1 MNKYSVV
8 STVVPNGVDHDI
20 FNTCKTYLPKDS
32 CIYLCVATNVPR
44 NNLEMLI
51 NTFINIFDINDNIFL
66 ILKTNSDKFKNVH
79 NHIIV
84 SNEDMSNLKMA
95 SLYKQCNFIISVSHC
110 EGFGL
115 PLCEAIACGKN
126 IISPY
131 YGGICT
137 FIEEKYTISIPFS
150 IVHIPNHIH
159 DAFGNWVYI
168 SKEALYKSIMY
179 SLKIFKD
186 DKYIEVDLNER
197 FYWKNIA
204 NSIVSTYKRYD

>member
-1 MNKYSVV
+1 LKLHTKLNKEVV
-8 STVVPNGVDHDI
+8 
-20 FNTCKTYLPKDS
+20 
-32 CIYLCVATNVPR
+32 TN
-44 NNLEMLI
+44 
-51 NTFINIFDINDNIFL
+51 
-66 ILKTNSDKFKNVH
+66 K
-79 NHIIV
+79 
-84 SNEDMSNLKMA
+84 
-95 SLYKQCNFIISVSHC
+95 
-110 EGFGL
+110 
-115 PLCEAIACGKN
+115 KN